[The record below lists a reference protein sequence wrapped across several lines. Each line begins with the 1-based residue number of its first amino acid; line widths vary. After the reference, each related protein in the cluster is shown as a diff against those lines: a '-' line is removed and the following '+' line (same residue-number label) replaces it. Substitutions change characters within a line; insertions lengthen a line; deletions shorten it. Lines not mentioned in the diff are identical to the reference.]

1 MVALTREGIA
11 HSVVRSWSV
20 GQRKKGIEPG
30 DTFYLFRQGDH
41 GRGLVARGEVDSE
54 IFAEDHW
61 DGTQRSADFVG
72 VIWLEALPLSQRVD
86 VEELVRRI
94 PDYGWATVF
103 GSGRDL
109 TKHEKALNA
118 LWLEHLQAAGIGP
131 LSRENFDEELGVEES
146 LEAED
151 IADAIL
157 ELSEAALA
165 QLAEESSEQTLLG
178 YFEVVLLDEDD
189 DYPEYQDKA
198 DLERQFVEGVL
209 EFQAE
214 IAEMELALLPE
225 DNPRELELG
234 VQQLGL
240 ADQSQHAALQD
251 AAMKAVQE
259 FFAQQ
264 ELTTQDVSG
273 EAKGWN
279 ITVTAEDEEMHVA
292 VKGCLGEEP
301 EFILS
306 ANEYNASRRDEDWT
320 LIAVMNALTDTP
332 ILVEIPQEALDENRE
347 EIGYK
352 VRLAP
357 VEPDDQDAN

>member
-1 MVALTREGIA
+1 MTERE
-11 HSVVRSWSV
+11 
-20 GQRKKGIEPG
+20 
-30 DTFYLFRQGDH
+30 
-41 GRGLVARGEVDSE
+41 
-54 IFAEDHW
+54 
-61 DGTQRSADFVG
+61 
-72 VIWLEALPLSQRVD
+72 
-86 VEELVRRI
+86 
-94 PDYGWATVF
+94 
-103 GSGRDL
+103 RDL
-109 TKHEKALNA
+109 AAADPTTAGPENHDLEPDFIVDLDENLDEDFDDEDVIEEEDIVDAL
-118 LWLEHLQAAGIGP
+118 LD
-131 LSRENFDEELGVEES
+131 FDEETLT
-146 LEAED
+146 
-151 IADAIL
+151 
-157 ELSEAALA
+157 
-165 QLAEESSEQTLLG
+165 QLAERSSEQDLLRL
-178 YFEVVLLDEDD
+178 YELALLDEDD
-189 DYPEYQDKA
+189 DYPEYKDKA

-209 EFQAE
+209 DFQAE

-225 DNPRELELG
+225 DNPRELELR
-234 VQQLGL
+234 VQELGL
-240 ADQSQHAALQD
+240 VDQSQHAALQD

-273 EAKGWN
+273 EGNGWN

-332 ILVEIPQEALDENRE
+332 ILVEIPQEALDDNRE

-357 VEPDDQDAN
+357 VEPDDEDAN